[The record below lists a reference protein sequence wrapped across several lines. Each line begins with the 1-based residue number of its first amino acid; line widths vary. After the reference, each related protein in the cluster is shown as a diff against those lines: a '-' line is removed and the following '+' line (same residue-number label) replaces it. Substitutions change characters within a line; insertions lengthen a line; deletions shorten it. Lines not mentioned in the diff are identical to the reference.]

1 MKNHTT
7 QADSATLATT
17 TAAQLFD
24 DWFDPI
30 EFGVRNRVRDFIQT
44 MMEEE
49 LEALLSRP
57 RYGRIAATASKESGT
72 VTGHRHGHR
81 LRSLL
86 GTFGPVEVAM
96 PRARL
101 NAPEGGTTEWKSKA
115 LKAYQRRAVA
125 ADAVIAGAYLALD
138 REQNFVSVA
147 AHSKHNESEIAV
159 ALRSSLTRTTVPS
172 RMSRADRLVGERVG
186 VPGVPVG
193 LHLAPGPAHRIL
205 AHRPTKQGRQRPAN
219 TPRVG
224 TGTWCYRLRGCA
236 PIWRIRLVDQN

>member
-138 REQNFVSVA
+138 REQNFLSVA

-186 VPGVPVG
+186 VPGAQSVFTLRQVRLTVSLLTAPRNRAVSARRTRRVLVPEHGRRKRRG
-193 LHLAPGPAHRIL
+193 LA
-205 AHRPTKQGRQRPAN
+205 Q
-219 TPRVG
+219 
-224 TGTWCYRLRGCA
+224 CA
-236 PIWRIRLVDQN
+236 RRSY